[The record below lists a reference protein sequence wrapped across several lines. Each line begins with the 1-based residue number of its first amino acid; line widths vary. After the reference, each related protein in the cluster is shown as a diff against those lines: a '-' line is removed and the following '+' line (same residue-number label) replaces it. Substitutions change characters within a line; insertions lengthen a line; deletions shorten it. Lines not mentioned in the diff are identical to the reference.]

1 MKNMGT
7 KLAVAVA
14 VLLVSIPSLAQV
26 QPSAEAGKQKVHWS
40 AGGGMDYWSGD
51 WQNGGINRWGPAA
64 WVTATMWH
72 CLGINAEGHSM
83 IIGGN
88 DIASDYKLFVG
99 EGGVM
104 CTVGYWG
111 RFQPILKGQLG
122 FASLSQPGNGTGQFH
137 STYSTWSVGESFE
150 YHVKG
155 HWWARVDYTY
165 DALMDFHS
173 SITNQN
179 HTLNPRGIAFGAT
192 YRFGQAGT
200 RF

>member
-1 MKNMGT
+1 MGA

-14 VLLVSIPSLAQV
+14 VLLVSIPALAQV
-26 QPSAEAGKQKVHWS
+26 QPAAGPNKPSLVNWS
-40 AGGGMDYWSGD
+40 VGGGMDYWSGD
-51 WQNGGINRWGPAA
+51 WESGDINRWGPTA

-83 IIGGN
+83 VWGGN
-88 DIASDYKLFVG
+88 DAASQYKLYIG

-104 CTVGYWG
+104 CTMGYWG
-111 RFQPILKGQLG
+111 RLQPIFKGELG
-122 FASLSQPGNGTGQFH
+122 FASLSQPGNGTGQH
-137 STYSTWSVGESFE
+137 HGTYGTWAVGGGLE
-150 YHVKG
+150 YHIKG
-155 HWWARVDYTY
+155 HWWARADYTY

-173 SITNQN
+173 SITGEN

-192 YRFGQAGT
+192 YRFGRQGT